1 MPCQQRYPIQD
12 WESGTDQN
20 ITPLV
25 FKVPL
30 LTVDDHALV
39 YGERTASGIAGG
51 LTGEYEGRGC
61 PLASLA
67 LV

>member
-1 MPCQQRYPIQD
+1 MNTVGGIANQ
-12 WESGTDQN
+12 S

-30 LTVDDHALV
+30 STVDDQALV

-51 LTGEYEGRGC
+51 LTGVYDGSVC